1 MSNYSVK
8 ESESN
13 FELISEI
20 GGDNPRVIDDIE
32 VKIKP
37 KSFESDK
44 EKNASVNYVHKI
56 LDKLIADLND
66 TFVPKLN
73 NELKDR
79 QDEVDLL
86 YKDLDRLEMIAIEA
100 EKDYKILEG
109 NLNNLKEE
117 VEKLKTGTIGGDNMM
132 NGKHQLTLIY
142 CSS

>member
-44 EKNASVNYVHKI
+44 GKNASVDYVHTI

-66 TFVPKLN
+66 TFIFKLN
-73 NELKDR
+73 DVLKGY
-79 QDEVDLL
+79 QD
-86 YKDLDRLEMIAIEA
+86 YSSSH
-100 EKDYKILEG
+100 
-109 NLNNLKEE
+109 NNPNK
-117 VEKLKTGTIGGDNMM
+117 VRYGFMVVGFVCQQRIVMT
-132 NGKHQLTLIY
+132 
-142 CSS
+142 

>member
-1 MSNYSVK
+1 MSNYSMK

-20 GGDNPRVIDDIE
+20 GGDNSRVIDDIE

-44 EKNASVNYVHKI
+44 EKNAQVKYVHTI
-56 LDKLIADLND
+56 LDKLIADLNE

-86 YKDLDRLEMIAIEA
+86 YKDLDRLDMIAIEA

-117 VEKLKTGTIGGDNMM
+117 VEKLKTGTTGGDNI
-132 NGKHQLTLIY
+132 NEWEAPTHSDIL
-142 CSS
+142 

>member
-13 FELISEI
+13 FELISKI
-20 GGDNPRVIDDIE
+20 GGNNYTSRVIDDIE

-44 EKNASVNYVHKI
+44 EKNAQVKYVHTI

-73 NELKDR
+73 DVLKGHQDYMDELYDKI
-79 QDEVDLL
+79 DE
-86 YKDLDRLEMIAIEA
+86 
-100 EKDYKILEG
+100 
-109 NLNNLKEE
+109 
-117 VEKLKTGTIGGDNMM
+117 LKTGTIGGDNIDEWEAPT
-132 NGKHQLTLIY
+132 HSDIL
-142 CSS
+142 